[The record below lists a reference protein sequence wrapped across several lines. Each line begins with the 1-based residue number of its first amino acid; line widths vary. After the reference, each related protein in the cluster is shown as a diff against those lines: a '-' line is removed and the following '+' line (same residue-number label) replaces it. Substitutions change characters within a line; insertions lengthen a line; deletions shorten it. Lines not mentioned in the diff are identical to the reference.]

1 MSGKDRIDFPARWN
15 TSLEDRLQEEQRKMA
30 MPSTGSV
37 RIYGSWGEF
46 LEKRPL
52 DSLYFTAL
60 RGRACLL
67 VSLSAQS
74 VPRPDII
81 KTILK
86 EERPWMFCANAFL
99 QGAFPILRCHLVMP
113 DNPRDPFFL
122 EAPLSIRDGDVQDF
136 CRAAMADE
144 HLDVLLGHELLGDGM
159 YMLEMRG
166 PGIAELLRREVSRA
180 LKALRPQATKADFQ
194 ASARMME
201 RAFASGS
208 AGVERAHCVRLR
220 VVGKAKHSTIVFGD
234 E

>member
-1 MSGKDRIDFPARWN
+1 MFGKDRIDFPARWN
-15 TSLEDRLQEEQRKMA
+15 TSLEDDLKEEQRKMA
-30 MPSTGSV
+30 MSSTGSV
-37 RIYGSWGEF
+37 RIYESWGRI

-52 DSLYFTAL
+52 DSLFFTAL
-60 RGRACLL
+60 QGRACLL

-74 VPRPDII
+74 VPQPDII
-81 KTILK
+81 KTILQ

-99 QGAFPILRCHLVMP
+99 QGTFPILRCHLVMP

-122 EAPLSIRDGDVQDF
+122 EAPLSLRDGDVQDF

-144 HLDVLLGHELLGDGM
+144 HLDVLVGHELLGDGM

-166 PGIAELLRREVSRA
+166 PGMGDLLHREVSRA

-194 ASARMME
+194 SSARLME
-201 RAFASGS
+201 SVFASGS
-208 AGVERAHCVRLR
+208 AGVERAHCVRLQ
-220 VVGKAKHSTIVFGD
+220 VVGKARHSSIIFGD